1 MSAFLEM
8 LLKITPLIIYTII
21 GYGSRKILKTDK
33 NQIASL
39 LIYFLLPIIT
49 FHGIFTVELSNGVI
63 FLPIIF
69 YIVAAIIT
77 FTFVFI
83 GNKILKDNRANLVGF
98 ATSYG
103 NYAYFAIPAS
113 IAFFGTE
120 SESLVIA
127 AGFGFTLYTTT
138 IGYYVTARGK
148 FSTAQSLA
156 KTLSL
161 PSTYTFFLGL
171 IFNKLGFGNYIF
183 SNIAISQIYTELIKD
198 VRGIFTILGMMILGI
213 AVAEVKK
220 LHFDFKFTLLA
231 LAAKFIV
238 WPAMILFIIFLDQN
252 FIHVIDSSLSY
263 NIMLLLSL
271 VPTGTTLV
279 AYSSQLGVHPDKASM
294 VVISSSLIALIY
306 IPLVLSLIKFN

>member
-8 LLKITPLIIYTII
+8 LLKITPLIIYTFI
-21 GYGSRKILKTDK
+21 GYASRKLLKIDK

-49 FHGIFTVELSNGVI
+49 FHGIFTVQLSNGVI
-63 FLPIIF
+63 FLPVIF
-69 YIVAAIIT
+69 YVIAALIT
-77 FTFVFI
+77 FCFLTI
-83 GNKILKDNRANLVGF
+83 GRRILKDSRANLVGF

-113 IAFFGTE
+113 IAFFGTQ

-171 IFNKLGFGNYIF
+171 ILNQLKFNTYVF
-183 SNIAISQIYTELIKD
+183 SNVAISQIYTELIKD

-220 LHFDFKFTLLA
+220 LHFDFKFTMLA
-231 LAAKFIV
+231 LIAKFIV
-238 WPAMILFIIFLDQN
+238 WPAFILFIIFLDKN
-252 FIHVIDSSLSY
+252 FIHVINTALSY

-294 VVISSSLIALIY
+294 VVISSSIIALVY
-306 IPLVLSLIKFN
+306 IPLVLSLIQFN